1 MVYLHKIFFL
11 FSMIQFWLDQ
21 IIFSSFTAL
30 KTIEGICFVFV
41 YILLYY
47 NNLLIEMSQILQY
60 ATFSFIFNN
69 RFIVCVIGL
78 GRFTSKILSMFFVSC
93 SSSFLFWF
101 YKFFKTSFISMLSF
115 IFPYAN
121 LCIFFSFLFYW
132 YCLSFFFGLILFNL
146 KVLSLSI

>member
-1 MVYLHKIFFL
+1 MVYLHKFFFL
-11 FSMIQFWLDQ
+11 FFSDSIMTRSNNY
-21 IIFSSFTAL
+21 SSFTTL
-30 KTIEGICFVFV
+30 KTIEDICFVFV
-41 YILLYY
+41 CILFYY
-47 NNLLIEMSQILQY
+47 NNLLIEMFQILLLILH
-60 ATFSFIFNN
+60 FSFIFYN

-121 LCIFFSFLFYW
+121 LCIYFFSFILLVFSSV
-132 YCLSFFFGLILFNL
+132 SFL
-146 KVLSLSI
+146 V